1 MRQGELQD
9 EVVLPQEPGRES
21 PSQEVEVSSGGALRG
36 EDTEGRKGIAAVDG
50 AEVLVDAILVEE
62 VAAGEDNWEDVGGSE
77 LGGVGQEVREKEV
90 GIEAVAVAAGAQ
102 GWAQV

>member
-36 EDTEGRKGIAAVDG
+36 EDTEGRAAVDG
-50 AEVLVDAILVEE
+50 AEVLVAAILVEE

-90 GIEAVAVAAGAQ
+90 GIEAVGVAAGAQ

>member
-50 AEVLVDAILVEE
+50 AVLVAAILVEE

>member
-50 AEVLVDAILVEE
+50 AVLVAAILVEE
-62 VAAGEDNWEDVGGSE
+62 VAAGEDNWKDVGGSE